1 MLTCQ
6 VQRGGVTTLRVA
18 AVDVVGAAEL
28 LHAGQAAL
36 LGCVQQGGVP
46 AQQVLDVRVSV
57 FDQVQGRVPVPVL
70 LGGVGAVLGENNQ
83 NGGVKT
89 RTLPQLQFKPDFRKP
104 ERC

>member
-1 MLTCQ
+1 M
-6 VQRGGVTTLRVA
+6 QRGGVTTLRVA

-83 NGGVKT
+83 KRGVKT
-89 RTLPQLQFKPDFRKP
+89 RTPPQVQFKPDFRKP
-104 ERC
+104 ERG